1 MKASIHGDIDIISTK
16 VLSNLYANN
25 QKQSNSNVPYRCQ
38 VSLGKVKI

>member
-25 QKQSNSNVPYRCQ
+25 QKQSNSHVPYRWD
-38 VSLGKVKI
+38 SLGKVQI